1 MNQVSKQRN
10 LSKGQNISKLVF
22 KESWDGHGTPEERRR
37 GGEGKGRVDWMEG
50 ERGMEK
56 QSIYPET

>member
-50 ERGMEK
+50 
-56 QSIYPET
+56 